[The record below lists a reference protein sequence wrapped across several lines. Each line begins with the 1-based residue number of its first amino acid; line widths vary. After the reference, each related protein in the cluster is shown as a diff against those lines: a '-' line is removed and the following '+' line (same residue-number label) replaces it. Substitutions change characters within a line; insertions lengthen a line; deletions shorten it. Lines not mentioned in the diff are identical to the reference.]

1 METITIDNE
10 DVVIAKLPA
19 QLQSHIAL
27 YEHINIQLLEARKQ
41 LGMVEMARA
50 ASGQQIAVAYKE
62 HKDSLAKGVEDAV
75 IVE

>member
-10 DVVIAKLPA
+10 DVVIAKLPP

-41 LGMVEMARA
+41 LGMAEMARA
-50 ASGQQIAVAYKE
+50 ASGQQISMAYKE
-62 HKDSLAKGVEDAV
+62 YKESLTKETPAS
-75 IVE
+75 